1 MSTSGQDAK
10 LFARVR
16 WIFFYYCSLSTSP
29 FLMELVV
36 MLSTLQ
42 LSSKIPLY
50 VCLTLTRTLETGLLL
65 RSQYLDIDCNVNG

>member
-1 MSTSGQDAK
+1 MSTGGQDAK

-36 MLSTLQ
+36 MLSTLR

-50 VCLTLTRTLETGLLL
+50 VRLTLPRTLETGLL
-65 RSQYLDIDCNVNG
+65 RSQYLDTDCNVNG